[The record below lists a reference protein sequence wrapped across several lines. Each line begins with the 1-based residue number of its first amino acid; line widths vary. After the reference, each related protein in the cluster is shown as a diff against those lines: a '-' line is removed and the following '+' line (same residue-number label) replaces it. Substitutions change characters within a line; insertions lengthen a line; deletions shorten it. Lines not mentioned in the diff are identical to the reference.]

1 MRRFILVL
9 SVISI
14 LCLTGC
20 SLNKNNSNNISG
32 DIDNQQQEELEN
44 DSGEQME
51 QTEGEDK
58 VDSNFI
64 LDILLNTKWQIRHL
78 EDVDGNEKEL
88 DLHYGKAI
96 HQYGYGSLE
105 FNADG
110 TFVEIY
116 PGVSEGNGY
125 GIYSL
130 DGNELV
136 LTYENNYMRKGSIK
150 VYNGIEQ
157 IILKDDNY
165 TYYFND
171 IEYDFS
177 QEEIKEELSNRE
189 CLYVTSAIK
198 NMNDTYTLKGIIY
211 TYYTLTKEELNEI
224 VNKGTMIINNEIYE
238 VDKLEDPS
246 YWDGYETEP
255 EYGLHNYWQN
265 EKRVI
270 YTIGKK
276 HVEDDEYL
284 ILAQATYQNVWKS
297 TNIHRQITVNKDVVC
312 EEGYT
317 GEETTVE
324 EYFSNFQKNEPIGDF
339 GISFKFENGECNKIF
354 LPHNY

>member
-1 MRRFILVL
+1 MKKIILVL
-9 SVISI
+9 FVIAI
-14 LCLTGC
+14 LSLVGC
-20 SLNKNNSNNISG
+20 NKKENVENINQ
-32 DIDNQQQEELEN
+32 IENTENQQQEELEN
-44 DSGEQME
+44 DSGEQ
-51 QTEGEDK
+51 TEIEDK

-78 EDVDGNEKEL
+78 EDVDGNEMEL
-88 DLHYGKAI
+88 DFYYGKAI

-125 GIYSL
+125 GTYSL
-130 DGNELV
+130 NGNELV
-136 LTYENNYMRKGSIK
+136 LTYEDNYIKKGSIK
-150 VYNGIEQ
+150 VYNGIKQ
-157 IILKDDNY
+157 IILKNDKY

-171 IEYDFS
+171 IDYHFS
-177 QEEIKEELSNRE
+177 EEEIKDELSNRE
-189 CLYVTSAIK
+189 CLHVTSVLENI
-198 NMNDTYTLKGIIY
+198 NDTYTLKGIIY

-224 VNKGTMIINNEIYE
+224 VNKGTMTLNNKIYE

-255 EYGLHNYWQN
+255 EYGLHENWQN

-276 HVEDDEYL
+276 KAEDDEYL
-284 ILAQATYQNVWKS
+284 ILSQATYQTVWKS
-297 TNIHRQITVNKDVVC
+297 TDIHKEITVNNDVVC
-312 EEGYT
+312 YEGYT

-324 EYFSNFQKNEPIGDF
+324 EYFSNYQKNEPIGDF
-339 GISFKFENGECNKIF
+339 GISFKFENGECNKIL

>member
-1 MRRFILVL
+1 MKRFILVL

-14 LCLTGC
+14 LFLAGC
-20 SLNKNNSNNISG
+20 NLNENVENNNGLGSG
-32 DIDNQQQEELEN
+32 DKENQQHVEEN

-51 QTEGEDK
+51 QTEGEDG
-58 VDSNFI
+58 VDSNF
-64 LDILLNTKWQIRHL
+64 ILLNTKWQIRHL

-125 GIYSL
+125 GTYSL
-130 DGNELV
+130 DENELV
-136 LTYENNYMRKGSIK
+136 LTYENNYIKKGSIK

-177 QEEIKEELSNRE
+177 QEEIKEELGSRE
-189 CLYVTSAIK
+189 CLYVTSAIN

-211 TYYTLTKEELNEI
+211 TFYTLTKEELNEI
-224 VNKGTMIINNEIYE
+224 VKEGIMVLNNEIYE
-238 VDKLEDPS
+238 VDKLEDTN
-246 YWDGYETEP
+246 WDGYEAGA
-255 EYGLHNYWQN
+255 EYGLHYYWQN
-265 EKRVI
+265 EKRVR
-270 YTIGKK
+270 YTIGKE

-284 ILAQATYQNVWKS
+284 ILSPTQYPIVWKS
-297 TNIHRQITVNKDVVC
+297 TNIHKQITVNKNVVC

-317 GEETTVE
+317 GEETTVD
-324 EYFSNFQKNEPIGDF
+324 EYFSNFKKNEPIGDL
-339 GISFKFENGECNKIF
+339 GISFEFENGECNKIF
-354 LPHNY
+354 LPYSY